1 MNPNDVDAYIYRGNA
16 YLARNNSESALAD
29 FNKAIELNSNDAEA
43 YIIRG
48 DAYLEQGN
56 LEFALA
62 DFDKAVELDPNN
74 ANTYVIRGKVY
85 RKNGDLDSAIED
97 YKKAIELNLDDAEAY
112 CNLGFV
118 CMEKQNWQEVKLNL
132 TVAKILRADIGAEF
146 HNTYESIA
154 NFEQQNDIDLPEDI
168 AAMLTA

>member
-1 MNPNDVDAYIYRGNA
+1 M
-16 YLARNNSESALAD
+16 
-29 FNKAIELNSNDAEA
+29 
-43 YIIRG
+43 
-48 DAYLEQGN
+48 
-56 LEFALA
+56 
-62 DFDKAVELDPNN
+62 DPNN

-118 CMEKQNWQEVKLNL
+118 CMEKQNWQEAKLNL

-154 NFEQQNDIDLPEDI
+154 DFEQQNDIDLPEDI
-168 AAMLTA
+168 AAMLTL